1 MGKVKYIYG
10 ASIQGIQ
17 SFIFQTNELK
27 DIVGGSELVEI
38 ICTSLFLDKFLQ
50 HGQRLM
56 NAAGNIK
63 CIYNDMAECQ
73 KTILEFPKSIMTKAP
88 GITIS
93 QAVVKTDED
102 ELKFHFKELMDTLEC
117 KLRIQRNKPAKSM
130 TIGFMGVE
138 RSRKTGLPAI
148 CKEGNDFID
157 EGTLQKRKLS
167 VGGEA
172 TRKLCEKSFGQEVL
186 SGNIAFNIK
195 DLTDKNDWIAIIH
208 ADGNGLGQV
217 VAKVG
222 GDEVGLRNFSIKL
235 DEATKQAAHAAF
247 KKVYTDEAYQQKSI
261 IYPFRPV
268 VLGGDDM
275 TMICKAS
282 LAIDY
287 TKVYLEEFERA
298 TEQKLGAGNG
308 LTACAGIA
316 FIKSSYP
323 FHYGYDLAEELCSQA
338 KKISKNDFI
347 QKDEKNAPSSMMFYK
362 VQGSFIESYED
373 MILKEKTPQEGHS
386 FNFGP
391 YFIHPTNTDEYWTV
405 KDLEDNVATLQ
416 GRDGNTAKTDIRKWM
431 STMHQNT
438 EMAKQAA
445 DRSRSI
451 LSSERLRN
459 AFDKATT
466 GISRTLSKGEVLY
479 YPAADLLDLNTI
491 LNQITRED

>member
-1 MGKVKYIYG
+1 MGKEKYIYG

-27 DIVGGSELVEI
+27 DIVGGSELVEN
-38 ICTSLFLDKFLQ
+38 ICTSLFDKKYKQMGIPLVT
-50 HGQRLM
+50 
-56 NAAGNIK
+56 AAGNIK
-63 CIYNDMAECQ
+63 YIYDSLSECQ
-73 KTILEFPKSIMTKAP
+73 KAVLEFPKDVMLKAP

-93 QAVVKTDED
+93 QAVVKTDEN
-102 ELKFHFKELMDTLEC
+102 ELKIHFKQLMDTLES
-117 KLRIQRNKPAKSM
+117 KLHIQRNKPAKCM
-130 TIGFMGVE
+130 TSGFLGVE
-138 RSRKTGLPAI
+138 RSRKTGLPVI
-148 CKEGNDFID
+148 CKEGNDFLD
-157 EGTLQKRKLS
+157 EGTSQKRKLS

-172 TRKLCEKSFGQEVL
+172 TRKLCEKSF
-186 SGNIAFNIK
+186 NIK
-195 DLTDKNDWIAIIH
+195 DLPIRKIALNIQELTDKNDWIAIIH
-208 ADGNGLGQV
+208 ADGNGLGQI
-217 VAKVG
+217 VAKMG
-222 GDEVGLRNFSIKL
+222 GDEEGLRDFSQKL
-235 DEATKQAAHAAF
+235 NEATQQAANNAF
-247 KKVYTDEAYQQKSI
+247 QKVYIKSEDKPI
-261 IYPFRPV
+261 PFRPV

-282 LAIDY
+282 LALDY
-287 TKVYLEEFERA
+287 TQIYLEEFENA
-298 TEQKLGAGNG
+298 TKQMLGDDNG

-338 KKISKNDFI
+338 KKISKSDFI
-347 QKDEKNAPSSMMFYK
+347 QKDDKCAPSSIMFYK
-362 VQGSFIESYED
+362 VQGSFIESYGD
-373 MILKEKTPQEGHS
+373 MLLKEKTPQEGHS

-431 STMHQNT
+431 STMHLNQ

-445 DRSRSI
+445 DRNRSI
-451 LSSERLRN
+451 LSSPKLKN

-466 GISRTLSKGEVLY
+466 GIPRTLSNGKTLY

-491 LNQITRED
+491 LNQITKED

>member
-27 DIVGGSELVEI
+27 DIVGASELVEN
-38 ICTSLFLDKFLQ
+38 ICTSLFEKKYKQMGTLLVK
-50 HGQRLM
+50 
-56 NAAGNIK
+56 AAGNIK
-63 CIYNDMAECQ
+63 CIYDSLSECQ
-73 KTILEFPKSIMTKAP
+73 RTVLDFPKDVMLKAP

-93 QAVVKTDED
+93 QAVVKADED
-102 ELKFHFKELMDTLEC
+102 ELKIHFKQLMDTLES
-117 KLRIQRNKPAKSM
+117 KLHIQRNKPAKSM

-148 CKEGNDFID
+148 CKEKDDYID
-157 EGTLQKRKLS
+157 EGTQQKRKLL

-172 TRKLCEKSFGQEVL
+172 TRKLCEKSFGIENLPIRKIALNIQE
-186 SGNIAFNIK
+186 
-195 DLTDKNDWIAIIH
+195 LTDKNDWIAIIH

-217 VAKVG
+217 IANIG
-222 GDEVGLRNFSIKL
+222 GKENGLHDFSINL
-235 DEATKQAAHAAF
+235 DKATQTAANNAF
-247 KKVYTDEAYQQKSI
+247 RKVYVESEDKTI
-261 IYPFRPV
+261 PFRPV

-282 LAIDY
+282 LALDY
-287 TKVYLEEFERA
+287 TKTYLQEFENA
-298 TEQKLGAGNG
+298 TKTLLGADNG

-338 KKISKNDFI
+338 KKISKSDFI
-347 QKDEKNAPSSMMFYK
+347 QKDEKCAPSSIMFYK

-373 MILKEKTPQEGHS
+373 MLRKEKAPQEGHS

-405 KDLEDNVATLQ
+405 KDLEDNVAILQ

-431 STMHQNT
+431 SAMHQNQ

-451 LSSERLRN
+451 LSSQKLKN

-466 GISRTLSKGEVLY
+466 GIPRTLSNGEVLY

-491 LNQITRED
+491 LNQITKED